1 MFHFDIT
8 KEPLSNPELKAE
20 LQVLKGVRKEQIKYS
35 CISDVLHA
43 FIFIGLYFS
52 QFLSGYAVLVA
63 VGLSTVFAILLATVP
78 RQSLKLPDRIAI
90 GAIALG
96 TTVAT
101 VLILNLS
108 MQQSITGSLVA
119 GVTAGSIVIV
129 GATLGRK
136 IKKTLMSIESLK
148 QIPEDTV
155 AQQELNFLCRK
166 YPQLDEYR
174 EQATQNLRPH
184 LSYGELAAMKKWMK
198 ETQQNQAEAV

>member
-20 LQVLKGVRKEQIKYS
+20 LQSLKKIRKELIKYS

-43 FIFIGLYFS
+43 FVFIGLYFS

-63 VGLSTVFAILLATVP
+63 VVLSTVFALFLATIP

-90 GAIALG
+90 GTIALG
-96 TTVAT
+96 TAVAT
-101 VLILNLS
+101 FLIINVS
-108 MQQSITGSLVA
+108 MQQPLTGSLVA
-119 GVTAGSIVIV
+119 GLTAGSIVIV

-136 IKKTLMSIESLK
+136 IKDILLSIESVK
-148 QIPEDTV
+148 AIPEDTV
-155 AQQELNFLCRK
+155 AQQELNYLCRK

-198 ETQQNQAEAV
+198 EQDVLPSP